1 MKVGDLVR
9 KTRNINGNHAPWRY
23 NLLAT
28 GVILRIDEGFYGAR
42 TAIKGNTIGPTAL
55 GKRDRV
61 FILWQ
66 GSNWTYEESIELEV
80 ISENR

>member
-9 KTRNINGNHAPWRY
+9 KTKNINGNHAPWKY
-23 NLLAT
+23 NLLAA
-28 GVILRIDEGFYGAR
+28 GIILRIDKDFYGAR
-42 TAIKGNTIGPTAL
+42 TAIKRHAVGATAL

-66 GSNWTYEESIELEV
+66 GSNWTYEENIELEV
-80 ISENR
+80 VSET